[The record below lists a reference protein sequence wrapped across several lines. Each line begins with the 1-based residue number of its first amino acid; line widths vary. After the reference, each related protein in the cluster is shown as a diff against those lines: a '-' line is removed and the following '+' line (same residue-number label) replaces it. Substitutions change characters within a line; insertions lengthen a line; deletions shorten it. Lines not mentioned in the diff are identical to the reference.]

1 YLITQYQSNAHA
13 VILGDT
19 ESHPDV
25 QRETE
30 YDRAQSN
37 GSPHGEQIYH
47 LRPIICPPDSE
58 TAKTESEFIQWL
70 NRLKPKLLLAPD
82 GFLPN
87 STVRESILQK
97 PVNVMAFK
105 HQIQAHSTSS
115 SEVDSEIQHL
125 LWWGLTLSSLRQV
138 WCQLKPENT
147 PDAIPFTPAPVQPR
161 MRRPA
166 SLMSRTV
173 ILAVHNQKTKR
184 PPPIKSIVRKE
195 PELVEAKQ
203 EKPVECM
210 PQIQFQTVF
219 NQLVS
224 HIGSRAQVYTIISA
238 ALGRDPQ
245 ALGLISHILGNRLV
259 RTSFFKTVRSPTYLF
274 DFLATLLGSRTELR
288 VTLSDIVN
296 GNTDAFDRLA
306 CWIDSDTAL
315 FNMIQCYKDA
325 CREAQMIVQSY
336 LPVSRSSSSIVDM
349 LIDGNRSE
357 ESIAELINGVSYDMQ
372 GPIPEKI
379 LGTSFQVEPETLR
392 LISTALVSCD
402 YKRLQQ
408 MKSAKITLSEQPQKE
423 NVMR

>member
-1 YLITQYQSNAHA
+1 KIFINFLLRITVKQKYLF
-13 VILGDT
+13 VL
-19 ESHPDV
+19 P
-25 QRETE
+25 
-30 YDRAQSN
+30 
-37 GSPHGEQIYH
+37 
-47 LRPIICPPDSE
+47 
-58 TAKTESEFIQWL
+58 
-70 NRLKPKLLLAPD
+70 

-87 STVRESILQK
+87 SVVRESILQK
-97 PVNVMAFK
+97 PVNVLAFK
-105 HQIQAHSTSS
+105 RQIQPHSTSS

-125 LWWGLTLSSLRQV
+125 LESRLMNHLEVGDIFSAMGNLRTQLEAVWREEARVFLKNVMQEEKYRLDKLLSTETE
-138 WCQLKPENT
+138 KNT
-147 PDAIPFTPAPVQPR
+147 PNAIPYTPAPVQPR
-161 MRRPA
+161 LRRPA
-166 SLMSRTV
+166 SLVNRNV
-173 ILAVHNQKTKR
+173 ILAVHNQKVKR
-184 PPPIKSIVRKE
+184 SSPIESIVRKQ

-210 PQIQFQTVF
+210 PQVQFQTVF

-245 ALGLISHILGNRLV
+245 ALGLISNILGNRLV
-259 RTSFFKTVRSPTYLF
+259 RTSFFKTVRCPTYLF

-288 VTLSDIVN
+288 VTLSDIID
-296 GNTDAFDRLA
+296 GNVDAFDRLA

-325 CREAQMIVQSY
+325 CREAQVIVQSY

-372 GPIPEKI
+372 GPISEQI
-379 LGTSFQVEPETLR
+379 LDTSLQIAPETLR

-402 YKRLQQ
+402 YKRLQE
-408 MKSAKITLSEQPQKE
+408 MKSAKIALIEQRQKE
-423 NVMR
+423 NVIR